1 MIETAFG
8 NIDEEIFFRK
18 IKIDFFKLLKKGEKN
33 SYAPIEM
40 SFNAGFVLKAFV
52 NNGLN
57 DWIELYKV
65 LLARGIIDSVEECR
79 ENIYDWSD
87 SCKKRSVEGCERLL
101 RDFLGERIRN
111 E

>member
-8 NIDEEIFFRK
+8 KIDEETFFRN
-18 IKIDFFKLLKKGEKN
+18 IRIDFFKLLKKGEKN

-52 NNGLN
+52 KNGLN
-57 DWIELYKV
+57 DWVELYKV
-65 LLARGIIDSVEECR
+65 LLARGIIDRVEECR
-79 ENIYDWSD
+79 DWIIA
-87 SCKKRSVEGCERLL
+87 KKRSVEGCERLM
-101 RDFLGERIRN
+101 RVFLGERIRN